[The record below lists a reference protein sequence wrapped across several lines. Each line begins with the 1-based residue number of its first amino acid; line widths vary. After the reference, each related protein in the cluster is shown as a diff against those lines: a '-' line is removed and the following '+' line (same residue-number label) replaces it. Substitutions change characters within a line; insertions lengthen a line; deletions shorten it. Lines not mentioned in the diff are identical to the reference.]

1 MRNDIIKTIR
11 YFSFFQYAPTL
22 EEIWKF
28 LPRKTTVATLK
39 KEIGGAI
46 GQNLILEHKINPNG
60 KNKQGIY
67 TVEEYSIKSA
77 KHSVKKQRISEEKM
91 KKTAHYIRIL
101 AFFPQV
107 KLIGLSGSVA
117 MMSAE
122 LKDDVDLFIITAEH
136 NLWTGRCIA
145 VLLAQFLG
153 LRRKRGEKK
162 APDKICLNLIFD
174 ETDLEV
180 PEFKKNEYVAHE
192 ILQMKPLINKDC
204 IYERFLDAN
213 RWIFEMFPNAKRR
226 KNYELRMKNKNTN
239 FLADFIESLLK
250 KLQLFSIKKHQT
262 TEIVTDTQLWFFPDD
277 FEKKIRRKL
286 I

>member
-22 EEIWKF
+22 GEIWKF
-28 LPRKTTVATLK
+28 LPRKTTVTALK
-39 KEIGGAI
+39 KEIEEAI
-46 GQNLILEHKINPNG
+46 GQNLILEHKIKPNG
-60 KNKQGIY
+60 KNEQRIY
-67 TVEEYSIKSA
+67 TVGEYSIKSA

-117 MMSAE
+117 MMNAE

-162 APDKICLNLIFD
+162 APGKICLNLLFD
-174 ETDLEV
+174 EVDLEV

-213 RWIFEMFPNAKRR
+213 RWILEMFPNAEK
-226 KNYELRMKNKNTN
+226 TN
-239 FLADFIESLLK
+239 SKVKFKSKKFLGNIFERLLK
-250 KLQLFSIKKHQT
+250 EIQLFLIRKHQT